1 VIITT
6 YLKDFS
12 LNYFKFYKKRGYA
25 ESEIEA
31 YFGKYD
37 IDGNRVMSSEE
48 MKKMREDLKIQVKKV
63 EQDMDK
69 IQNESEKR
77 SEDQ

>member
-1 VIITT
+1 MNS
-6 YLKDFS
+6 D
-12 LNYFKFYKKRGYA
+12 
-25 ESEIEA
+25 
-31 YFGKYD
+31 
-37 IDGNRVMSSEE
+37 E

-77 SEDQ
+77 SEGDK